1 MGTRLAFGILGP
13 LEVRLDGAAVRVGG
27 PRQRALLGL
36 LLCHANRVVSRDQ
49 LIEELLG
56 DQSAAT
62 ADRMLRVQVS
72 RLRKALGDGN
82 GEPRL
87 QARPPGYLLRV
98 EDGELDLHAF
108 EQQIAAGRQALA
120 DGDPA
125 RAAGLL
131 REAESLWRGRPLADL
146 EFESFALL
154 EVRRLETLRMQVVE
168 DRIDAELA
176 LGRHAVVCPEL
187 EQLVTEHPLRERLRG
202 QLMIALYRCGRQADA
217 LETYRAG
224 RSLLVEELA
233 VEPGPQ
239 LSKLQLAVLE
249 QDPALDL
256 PPSATPPGQPGH
268 RGHRAAR
275 GRSRRTRPPSGLTP
289 GRRRP
294 PAGSP
299 RVPGSPDRGW
309 RSGQPPRWPRLPSC
323 RCPATRPRPRR

>member
-1 MGTRLAFGILGP
+1 
-13 LEVRLDGAAVRVGG
+13 
-27 PRQRALLGL
+27 
-36 LLCHANRVVSRDQ
+36 
-49 LIEELLG
+49 
-56 DQSAAT
+56 
-62 ADRMLRVQVS
+62 MLRVQVS
-72 RLRKALGDGN
+72 RLRKALDDGN
-82 GEPRL
+82 GQPRL

-108 EQQIAAGRQALA
+108 EQQITAGRQALA

-146 EFESFALL
+146 EFESFARL
-154 EVRRLETLRMQVVE
+154 EVRRLETLRMQVAE

-202 QLMIALYRCGRQADA
+202 QLMVALYRCGRQADA

-239 LSKLQLAVLE
+239 LRKLQLAVLE
-249 QDPALDL
+249 QDTALDL
-256 PPSATPPGQPGH
+256 PPPAVRPDITVPPVAPSG
-268 RGHRAAR
+268 RARRPRA
-275 GRSRRTRPPSGLTP
+275 SRRGNIASPAPPP
-289 GRRRP
+289 D
-294 PAGSP
+294 
-299 RVPGSPDRGW
+299 SPDRASARGSRRAGRGRPRAAVTS
-309 RSGQPPRWPRLPSC
+309 RSGAHVAEREPSGAYLARRRRGAGDRAAASAACRRGGGIRLGVG
-323 RCPATRPRPRR
+323 R